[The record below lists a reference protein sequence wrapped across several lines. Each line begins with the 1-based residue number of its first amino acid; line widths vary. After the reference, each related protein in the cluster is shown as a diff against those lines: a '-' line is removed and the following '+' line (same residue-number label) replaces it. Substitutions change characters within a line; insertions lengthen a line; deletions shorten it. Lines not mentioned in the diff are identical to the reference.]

1 LEEEFEVVHVRDL
14 TTGLDTSF
22 SDGKARLPVNPEA
35 QLITF
40 TFTNGYMVTLR
51 SAANDIKI
59 KLNAEICGLPEEK
72 NWEELHEKLNRMT
85 NAVVEEFLQP
95 EENEDSILGVGN
107 PNIPRLALHN

>member
-95 EENEDSILGVGN
+95 EENGLTDTSAIQ
-107 PNIPRLALHN
+107 